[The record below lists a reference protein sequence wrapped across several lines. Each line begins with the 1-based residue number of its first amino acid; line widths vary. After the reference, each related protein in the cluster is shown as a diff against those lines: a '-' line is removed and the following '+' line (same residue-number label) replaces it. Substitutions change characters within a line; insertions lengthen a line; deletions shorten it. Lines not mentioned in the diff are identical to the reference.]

1 MFKAG
6 TALQYQAGAPRVWSW
21 CHLGLEEIRPQSGE
35 VFSKANVKSACSSW
49 NFVIENW
56 ENIGKAGCLEG

>member
-6 TALQYQAGAPRVWSW
+6 TALQQQAGALRGGPGVTQD
-21 CHLGLEEIRPQSGE
+21 LEEIRPQSGE
-35 VFSKANVKSACSSW
+35 VFSKAKCEECLQFL